1 MAGDDRDG
9 FDQAE
14 APGPP
19 PGAPPKGRR
28 PPIPPKYNPVTLL
41 KDLGGLGMYYPGQR
55 MVSRAPRRLLHPV
68 SSLGGDFVRMLAAD
82 GKEMREELRLLFKT
96 RRLPR
101 PEKQIIRDTYREAM
115 FNEIEVLRY
124 PDLNPSTIDDTCAI
138 EGLEHLDAA
147 LARGKGAIVLIG
159 HFGANQMIMPA
170 LGHKGYPMSQLS
182 APPPVWAD
190 ILRETRTTP
199 LWEKVLQRRWELEK
213 RLPVQHIN
221 VFKFLRPA
229 FDCLR
234 ENQVLG
240 LAFDGGGGQKH
251 TVVKL
256 VEREAHV
263 SVQPIQLWRKTGAVL
278 LPTVV
283 IRPPGQKLHRV
294 IIEPALEWQAVEG
307 DRSEENRRNMQAF
320 ADRFGAW
327 VERYPDHYLQF
338 MLHRRRVR
346 ATDVRPFFD
355 DYPALPDQMTA
366 EQAQELLKSAGDR
379 T

>member
-1 MAGDDRDG
+1 MADEQSPEGAG
-9 FDQAE
+9 P

-19 PGAPPKGRR
+19 PGAPPPGRR
-28 PPIPPKYNPVTLL
+28 PAIPPKYNPVTLI
-41 KDLGGLGMYYPGQR
+41 KDLGGLALYYPGQKL
-55 MVSRAPRRLLHPV
+55 VSRAPRRLLDPV
-68 SSLGGDFVRMLAAD
+68 STVGGDFVRWLAAN
-82 GKEMREELRLLFKT
+82 GREMREELRLLF
-96 RRLPR
+96 RDRPLPG
-101 PEKQIIRDTYREAM
+101 PEGRIIRDTYREAM

-124 PDLNPSTIDDTCAI
+124 PDLNPGTIDGTCVI
-138 EGLEHLDAA
+138 EGREHLDAA

-170 LGHKGYPMSQLS
+170 LGHKGYPMNQLS

-199 LWEKVLQRRWELEK
+199 LWEKVLDRRWALEK

-229 FDCLR
+229 FECLQD
-234 ENQVLG
+234 NQVLG

-251 TVVKL
+251 TQVKL
-256 VEREAHV
+256 VEREAWV
-263 SVQPIQLWRKTGAVL
+263 SVQPIQLWRKTGAAL

-283 IRPPGQKLHRV
+283 IRPPGQRLHRV
-294 IIEPALEWQAVEG
+294 IIEPPLDWQPVKG
-307 DRSEENRRNMQAF
+307 DRDEETRRNMQAYV
-320 ADRFGAW
+320 DRFSAW
-327 VERYPDHYLQF
+327 VARHPDHYLQF

-346 ATDVRPFFD
+346 ATDIRPFFD
-355 DYPALPDQMTA
+355 DYPALADQMSA
-366 EQAQELLKSAGDR
+366 EQAERHLRAAGDR